1 MNLMLQEIREVMQ
14 DHTSGKGGA
23 GTWIQFQLLNSLWL
37 LTLSSHCLS
46 KYAAS
51 WCELEK
57 GSHVKKHCLD
67 FSPTHPQTQALP
79 PVCLVPLWPR
89 GVFYPCF
96 LPRSPRHFS
105 QIQPDGSGKIVENA
119 LGFMVILGVQKH
131 PKHLA
136 REPAGAVR
144 ASESDL
150 AACPQTHLQKASFP
164 YRAAGRGSYKISFE
178 TRLLL
183 LQLQC

>member
-1 MNLMLQEIREVMQ
+1 M
-14 DHTSGKGGA
+14 
-23 GTWIQFQLLNSLWL
+23 
-37 LTLSSHCLS
+37 
-46 KYAAS
+46 
-51 WCELEK
+51 
-57 GSHVKKHCLD
+57 KKHCLD

-144 ASESDL
+144 ASESDWL
-150 AACPQTHLQKASFP
+150 PVPRPICKRPVSLTGRQGGVPIRFPLKPDSYCYNYSAS
-164 YRAAGRGSYKISFE
+164 
-178 TRLLL
+178 
-183 LQLQC
+183 